1 MQKDSLIYHSCEN
14 GVYGIKI
21 IDITLNRR
29 TNELPLASGNR
40 PKLCLN

>member
-1 MQKDSLIYHSCEN
+1 MQEDSLKYHSCKN

-21 IDITLNRR
+21 IDIILNRW